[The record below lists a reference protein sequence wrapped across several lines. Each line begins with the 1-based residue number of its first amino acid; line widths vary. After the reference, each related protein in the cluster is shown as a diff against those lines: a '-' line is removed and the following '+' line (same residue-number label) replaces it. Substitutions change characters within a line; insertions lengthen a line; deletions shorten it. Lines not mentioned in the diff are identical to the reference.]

1 VCVTVPDVNA
11 LILLVKQQ
19 EEHWLLRT
27 PALVVIKDLSVRD
40 RLAPIRFI
48 NERQLGANKIYQ

>member
-1 VCVTVPDVNA
+1 VTVPDVNA